1 LRIDH
6 KAVKPDFMD
15 NHHDTIAAL
24 ATPVGIGGIG
34 IIKISGPFS
43 RKVAERI
50 FRKQNNI
57 NQLLKP
63 YHLHFGAVMDPSS
76 QEVIDEVLLT
86 YMPAPTSYTREDVVE
101 IQCHSGYLIL
111 EKILNL
117 VLSHQGVRL
126 AEPGEFTRR
135 AFLNGRID
143 LTQVEA
149 IVDLIQART
158 GSALK
163 QAASQLGGIL
173 TEKIH
178 GLKKSLISLI
188 SHIESAIDF
197 PEEEIGIFSPEDV
210 LEKLKGLEGELKALL
225 LTYEEG
231 KLFREGV
238 KTAIIGKPNVGKSSL
253 LNALLGE
260 ERAIISH
267 LPGTTR
273 DTIEESINIF
283 GIPLTIIDTAGL
295 PSYTITDPI
304 EEKGT
309 NRARDKASQA
319 DLVLFVLDQSVP
331 FTENDQAIFEEFQR
345 KKMVIV
351 LNKADLPAALN
362 PLSVSPALKNNPVVS
377 ISAKYHQGLEE
388 LKKVI
393 HGLIIDR
400 KEISSPPVFI
410 NRLHHKISLEKATGG
425 ISQAIKSLAA
435 GMSQEFIAVD
445 LKCSLD
451 SLGKIVG
458 ETTTEEI
465 LDQIFAE
472 FCIGK

>member
-1 LRIDH
+1 LLIDH

-15 NHHDTIAAL
+15 THHDTIAAL

-34 IIKISGPFS
+34 IIKISGTFS

-50 FRKQNNI
+50 FQKKNKNP
-57 NQLLKP
+57 LLKP
-63 YHLHFGAVMDPSS
+63 YHLYLGEVMDPSS

-86 YMPAPTSYTREDVVE
+86 YMPAPASYTREDVVE

-117 VLSHQGVRL
+117 VLSHPGVRL

-158 GSALK
+158 GSALM
-163 QAASQLGGIL
+163 QAASQLGGML

-197 PEEEIGIFSPEDV
+197 PEEEIEIFSTEEV
-210 LEKLKGLEGELKALL
+210 LGRLKGLEGELRDLL

-238 KTAIIGKPNVGKSSL
+238 KTAIIGRPNVGKSSL
-253 LNALLGE
+253 LNAFLGE

-273 DTIEESINIF
+273 DTIEENINIF

-309 NRARDKASQA
+309 NRTRDKASQA
-319 DLVLFVLDQSVP
+319 DLVLFVLDQSSP

-362 PLSVSPALKNNPVVS
+362 PSSVSPALKNNSVVS
-377 ISAKYHQGLEE
+377 VSAKYHQGLEE

-393 HGLIIDR
+393 HGLIIER

-410 NRLHHKISLEKATGG
+410 NRLHHKISLEKAAGG
-425 ISQAIKSLAA
+425 ISQAIKSLEAD
-435 GMSQEFIAVD
+435 MSQEFIAVD

-451 SLGKIVG
+451 SLGEIVG

>member
-1 LRIDH
+1 
-6 KAVKPDFMD
+6 M
-15 NHHDTIAAL
+15 NTHDTIAAL

-50 FRKQNNI
+50 FRKKNKI
-57 NQLLKP
+57 NPFLKP
-63 YHLHFGAVMDPSS
+63 YHLHFGVVMDPSS

-86 YMPAPTSYTREDVVE
+86 YMPAPASYTREDVVE

-117 VLSHQGVRL
+117 VLSHQGIRS

-135 AFLNGRID
+135 AFFNGRID

-149 IVDLIQART
+149 VADLIQART
-158 GSALK
+158 GSALM

-178 GLKKSLISLI
+178 GLKKNLILLI

-197 PEEEIGIFSPEDV
+197 PEEAIGIFSAEEV
-210 LEKLKGLEGELKALL
+210 LRKLKGFRDGLKELL
-225 LTYEEG
+225 LTYQEG

-238 KTAIIGKPNVGKSSL
+238 KTAIIGRPNVGKSSL

-273 DTIEESINIF
+273 DTIEENINLF

-309 NRARDKASQA
+309 NRTRDKASQA
-319 DLVLFVLDQSVP
+319 DLVLFVLDQSSP
-331 FTENDQAIFEEFQR
+331 LTENDKEVFEEFQQ
-345 KKMVIV
+345 KKMVVV

-362 PLSVSPALKNNPVVS
+362 PSSVPLALKNNSVVS
-377 ISAKYHQGLEE
+377 VSAKYHQGLDE

-393 HGLIIDR
+393 HGLIIER
-400 KEISSPPVFI
+400 KEISSPPIFI
-410 NRLHHKISLEKATGG
+410 NRLHHKISLEKAAGG
-425 ISQAIKSLAA
+425 ISQAIKSLEA

-451 SLGKIVG
+451 SLGEIVG
-458 ETTTEEI
+458 ETTSEEI

>member
-1 LRIDH
+1 
-6 KAVKPDFMD
+6 M
-15 NHHDTIAAL
+15 NTHDTIAAL

-50 FRKQNNI
+50 FRKKNKI
-57 NQLLKP
+57 NPLLKP
-63 YHLHFGAVMDPSS
+63 YHLHFGVVMDPSS

-86 YMPAPTSYTREDVVE
+86 YMPAPASYTREDVVE

-117 VLSHQGVRL
+117 VLSHQGVRS

-135 AFLNGRID
+135 AFFNGRID

-149 IVDLIQART
+149 VADLIQART
-158 GSALK
+158 GSALM

-178 GLKKSLISLI
+178 GLKKNLISLI

-197 PEEEIGIFSPEDV
+197 PEEANGIFSTEE
-210 LEKLKGLEGELKALL
+210 LLRKLKGFEVGLKELL
-225 LTYEEG
+225 LTYQEG

-238 KTAIIGKPNVGKSSL
+238 KTAIIGRPNVGKSSL

-273 DTIEESINIF
+273 DTIEENINLF

-309 NRARDKASQA
+309 NRTRDKASQA
-319 DLVLFVLDQSVP
+319 DLVLFVLDQSSP
-331 FTENDQAIFEEFQR
+331 LTENDKEVFEEFQQ
-345 KKMVIV
+345 KKMVVV

-362 PLSVSPALKNNPVVS
+362 PSSVPLAIKNNSVVS
-377 ISAKYHQGLEE
+377 VSAKYHQGLDE

-393 HGLIIDR
+393 YGLIIGR

-410 NRLHHKISLEKATGG
+410 NRLHHKISLEKAAGG
-425 ISQAIKSLAA
+425 ISQAINSLES

-451 SLGKIVG
+451 SLGEIVG